1 MNRQDAKNAKD
12 EPDMF
17 LDDLVHEVIG
27 AVIEVHRELGPG
39 FLENVYEEALAVE
52 LALRE
57 LPFIRQKPVG
67 VSYKQ
72 FSVGEGRLDMLVG
85 GCLVLELKAVDRL
98 LPIHKAQLIS
108 YLKATGNKL
117 GLLIN
122 FNERL
127 VRDGIQ
133 RVVFS

>member
-1 MNRQDAKNAKD
+1 MNRQDAKSAKD
-12 EPDMF
+12 EPDAF
-17 LDDLVHEVIG
+17 LDDLVREVIG

-39 FLENVYEEALAVE
+39 FLESVYEEALAVE

-72 FSVGEGRLDMLVG
+72 VAVGEGRLYMLVG

-117 GLLIN
+117 GLLVN

-127 VRDGIQ
+127 VREGIQ

>member
-12 EPDMF
+12 ELDKF

-39 FLENVYEEALAVE
+39 FLEHVYEEALAVE

-72 FSVGEGRLDMLVG
+72 VSVGEGRLDMLVG

-98 LPIHKAQLIS
+98 LPIH
-108 YLKATGNKL
+108 
-117 GLLIN
+117 
-122 FNERL
+122 
-127 VRDGIQ
+127 
-133 RVVFS
+133 

>member
-12 EPDMF
+12 EPEQY
-17 LDDLVHEVIG
+17 LDVLVREVIG

-39 FLENVYEEALAVE
+39 YLESVYEDALVVE
-52 LALRE
+52 FALRGVAYT
-57 LPFIRQKPVG
+57 RQVPISVA
-67 VSYKQ
+67 YKGTV
-72 FSVGEGRLDMLVG
+72 VGEGRLDVLVDG
-85 GCLVLELKAVDRL
+85 RLILELKAVERL

-108 YLKATGNKL
+108 YLKATGYKL

-133 RVVFS
+133 RVVLS